1 VVDRLFPGH
10 NGFHRAN
17 KLEEKTMK
25 SRVIVITGASGGIGA
40 ATARLLAGR
49 GDKVV
54 LAARRLVE
62 LKQVA
67 GECGNQALP
76 VVTDVTQR
84 SDIEHLRDKTLRV
97 FGHVDVWINNAGRAL
112 TRQVLELTDED
123 FDLMMAIN
131 TKSALYGMQ
140 AIVPYFKEHGTG
152 HLINISSALGRI
164 PFASYR
170 SAYSASEAALNSLA
184 ANLRMDLRATY
195 PNIHVSVVMP
205 PIVSSDFARNA
216 LYETPPPLGG
226 SRPDATPQTPEQAA
240 AAIVELID
248 HPRTEI
254 YTNPDQSE
262 MVARYFADVAA
273 FEENMGR

>member
-1 VVDRLFPGH
+1 MTS
-10 NGFHRAN
+10 
-17 KLEEKTMK
+17 K
-25 SRVIVITGASGGIGA
+25 VIVITGASGGIGA
-40 ATARLLAGR
+40 ATAKQLAGR

-67 GECGNQALP
+67 EQCGPDALP
-76 VVTDVTQR
+76 VVTDVTR
-84 SDIEHLRDKTLRV
+84 RADVDHLCDEAMRV
-97 FGHVDVWINNAGRAL
+97 FGQVDVWINNAGRAL
-112 TRQVLELTDED
+112 SRQVLDLTDED

-140 AIVPYFKEHGTG
+140 AIVPYFKEQCKG

-170 SAYSASEAALNSLA
+170 SAYSASKSALNSLT

-195 PNIHVSVVMP
+195 PNIHISVVMP
-205 PIVSSDFARNA
+205 PMVSSDFAKNA
-216 LYETPPPLGG
+216 LYGTPLPPGG
-226 SRPDATPQTPEQAA
+226 FRPGAAPQTPEQAA

-248 HPRTEI
+248 HPRAEI
-254 YTNPDQSE
+254 YTNPGQSE
-262 MVARYFADVAA
+262 MVARYFADVAS
-273 FEENMGR
+273 FEENMGH